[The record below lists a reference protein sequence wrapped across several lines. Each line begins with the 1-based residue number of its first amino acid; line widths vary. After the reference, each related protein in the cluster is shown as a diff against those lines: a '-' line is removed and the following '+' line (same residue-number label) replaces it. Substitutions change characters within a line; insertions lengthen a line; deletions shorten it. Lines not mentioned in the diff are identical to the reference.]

1 MALARSNLNWPNNW
15 FTSNAFL
22 GIDARVNR
30 QERKQPML
38 SSLKFLVT
46 LALYCILALQ
56 VVWADSYPS
65 KPIRIIVPYEPGGGV
80 DIMARLLGRNLSQV
94 ANQNVIIENR
104 PGGGG
109 VVGTQALVSANPDG
123 YSLMLGSTSPV
134 VIAPFLVK
142 KLSYNPSKDLQPVC
156 LIAIN
161 PAILLV
167 NNNSKFNTLK
177 DIIAEAKA
185 HPGALTFSS
194 SGIGGTS
201 HLAASLL
208 KVMAD
213 VEMQHVAYKGTG
225 PATLAVLSGEVDIT
239 FADLIAGIKFIKN
252 GQLKPIAITSKE
264 RMPILDS
271 LPAVSE
277 TIPDY
282 AAGVWTGIF
291 APAKTPPEIIA
302 QLNKLVNKTIKSP
315 EMMKSLNG
323 DGVSPIGGTPQE
335 FAKLISE
342 ESDRWGDV
350 LRKSGI
356 AAE

>member
-1 MALARSNLNWPNNW
+1 MSLSIQSLGRIFAVC
-15 FTSNAFL
+15 FL
-22 GIDARVNR
+22 TIN
-30 QERKQPML
+30 
-38 SSLKFLVT
+38 
-46 LALYCILALQ
+46 
-56 VVWADSYPS
+56 VVWAQSYPN

-94 ANQNVIIENR
+94 ANQNIIIENR

-123 YSLMLGSTSPV
+123 YSVMLGSTSPV

-161 PAILLV
+161 PAVLLV

-185 HPGALTFSS
+185 HPGTLTFSS

-213 VEMQHVAYKGTG
+213 VEMQHIAYKGTG

-271 LPAVSE
+271 VPAVSE
-277 TIPDY
+277 TIADY
-282 AAGVWTGIF
+282 SAGVWTGIF
-291 APAKTPPEIIA
+291 VPAKTPPEVVN

-323 DGVSPIGGTPQE
+323 DGISPIGGTPQE
-335 FAKLISE
+335 FAKLIAE

-350 LRKSGI
+350 LKKSGVS
-356 AAE
+356 AE

>member
-1 MALARSNLNWPNNW
+1 MHISLKYLFALALHC
-15 FTSNAFL
+15 L
-22 GIDARVNR
+22 
-30 QERKQPML
+30 
-38 SSLKFLVT
+38 
-46 LALYCILALQ
+46 LALQ
-56 VVWADSYPS
+56 VVWADTFPN

-109 VVGTQALVSANPDG
+109 VVGTQALVLANPDG

-142 KLSYNPSKDLQPVC
+142 KLSYNPSKDLQPIC

-161 PAILLV
+161 PAVLLV

-185 HPGALTFSS
+185 HPGVLTFSS

-271 LPAVSE
+271 VPAVSE

-291 APAKTPPEIIA
+291 APAKTPPEIIT

-315 EMMKSLNG
+315 EMMKSLNA

-335 FAKLISE
+335 FAKLISD

-350 LRKSGI
+350 LKKSGV

>member
-1 MALARSNLNWPNNW
+1 
-15 FTSNAFL
+15 
-22 GIDARVNR
+22 
-30 QERKQPML
+30 
-38 SSLKFLVT
+38 
-46 LALYCILALQ
+46 
-56 VVWADSYPS
+56 
-65 KPIRIIVPYEPGGGV
+65 
-80 DIMARLLGRNLSQV
+80 
-94 ANQNVIIENR
+94 
-104 PGGGG
+104 
-109 VVGTQALVSANPDG
+109 
-123 YSLMLGSTSPV
+123 
-134 VIAPFLVK
+134 
-142 KLSYNPSKDLQPVC
+142 
-156 LIAIN
+156 
-161 PAILLV
+161 
-167 NNNSKFNTLK
+167 
-177 DIIAEAKA
+177 
-185 HPGALTFSS
+185 
-194 SGIGGTS
+194 
-201 HLAASLL
+201 
-208 KVMAD
+208 
-213 VEMQHVAYKGTG
+213 
-225 PATLAVLSGEVDIT
+225 LAVLSGEVDIT

>member
-1 MALARSNLNWPNNW
+1 
-15 FTSNAFL
+15 
-22 GIDARVNR
+22 
-30 QERKQPML
+30 ML

>member
-1 MALARSNLNWPNNW
+1 MS
-15 FTSNAFL
+15 FT
-22 GIDARVNR
+22 V
-30 QERKQPML
+30 
-38 SSLKFLVT
+38 KFLLV
-46 LALYCILALQ
+46 LACFWQLNCSI
-56 VVWADSYPS
+56 VWAETYPS

-94 ANQNVIIENR
+94 ANQNIIIENR

-142 KLSYNPSKDLQPVC
+142 KLSYNPNKDLQPVC

-161 PAILLV
+161 PAVLLV
-167 NNNSKFNTLK
+167 NNNSKFNSLK
-177 DIIAEAKA
+177 DILTEAKA
-185 HPGALTFSS
+185 RPGLLTFSS

-201 HLAASLL
+201 HLAATLL

-213 VEMQHVAYKGTG
+213 VEMQHIAYKGTG

-252 GQLKPIAITSKE
+252 GQLKAIAITSKE
-264 RMPILDS
+264 RMSILDS
-271 LPAVSE
+271 VPAVSE

-282 AAGVWTGIF
+282 AAGVWTGVF
-291 APAKTPPEIIA
+291 APAKTPPEIIN
-302 QLNKLVNKTIKSP
+302 QLNKLVNKAIKSP

-335 FAKLISE
+335 FAKLIAE

-350 LRKSGI
+350 LKKSGV